1 MALVSRRC
9 CFHKVTG
16 IDSVKSGPG
25 IAFNMELDPLW
36 CSGAAQAKTPVSCP
50 HTQMELKA
58 QLSPRDEEE
67 KLTRLPAATEATV
80 SHPRLAV

>member
-25 IAFNMELDPLW
+25 IAFNVELDLLW
-36 CSGAAQAKTPVSCP
+36 CSGAAQALSWPSPLVWEPTESTAARATPALIERALVGESDA
-50 HTQMELKA
+50 L
-58 QLSPRDEEE
+58 
-67 KLTRLPAATEATV
+67 
-80 SHPRLAV
+80 

>member
-25 IAFNMELDPLW
+25 IAFNVELDPLW
-36 CSGAAQAKTPVSCP
+36 CSGAAQALSWPSPLVWEPTESTVARATP
-50 HTQMELKA
+50 A
-58 QLSPRDEEE
+58 
-67 KLTRLPAATEATV
+67 LTERALV
-80 SHPRLAV
+80 GDSDDL

>member
-25 IAFNMELDPLW
+25 IVFNVELDPLW
-36 CSGAAQAKTPVSCP
+36 CSGAAQA
-50 HTQMELKA
+50 
-58 QLSPRDEEE
+58 LSWPSPLVWEPTESTAARAN
-67 KLTRLPAATEATV
+67 PA
-80 SHPRLAV
+80 LAERALVGESDAL